1 MGFELHPSS
10 REGNALSNVRFTKL
24 QGMGNDFLVVEAE
37 DVALLAPEST
47 DVPGRAD
54 TESSAGSPA
63 QLAVSMCNRNYGAGA
78 DGLIFVSRSRLA
90 GDDFA
95 SRIFNSDGSEA
106 GVSGNGT
113 RCLAAYLYYEGLW
126 SEPEVDIDTQA
137 GVKRGRLVSRQGSRF
152 EFEFDM
158 GKPDL
163 SSRAVPMALD
173 HPRDRVV
180 SYPLHLGGDMFDVTC
195 LSMGNPQCVIFV
207 RDLETLSLSDIGPL
221 IEHHPVFPDRANVE
235 FAKIVSR
242 HEIEIR
248 IWERGAGHTL
258 SSGTGSCA
266 SAVAA
271 ALNGL
276 TDRSVT
282 VVTEGGP
289 LRVVWRADDSVAL
302 TASAEV
308 IYKGEWLQNR
318 T

>member
-1 MGFELHPSS
+1 
-10 REGNALSNVRFTKL
+10 LSNITFTKL
-24 QGMGNDFLVVEAE
+24 QGMGNDFLVVEID
-37 DVALLAPEST
+37 DVARISGLAG
-47 DVPGRAD
+47 VPPG
-54 TESSAGSPA
+54 E
-63 QLAVSMCNRNYGAGA
+63 LAIKMCSRNYGAGA
-78 DGLIFVSRSRLA
+78 DGLVFVSRS
-90 GDDFA
+90 GEDQSDFA

-113 RCLAAYLYYEGLW
+113 RCLAAYLYYGGLW
-126 SEPEVDIDTQA
+126 SAPEIRIDTAA
-137 GVKRGRLVSRQGSRF
+137 GVKQGRLVSRQGARF

-173 HPRDRVV
+173 RLLDQVV
-180 SYPLHLGGDMFDVTC
+180 RYPLHLGGDMLEVTC

-207 RDLETLSLSDIGPL
+207 RDLDSVNLSEIGPL

-235 FAKIVSR
+235 FARVVSR
-242 HEIEIR
+242 DEVEIR

-276 TDRSVT
+276 TNRSVT
-282 VVTEGGP
+282 VQTEGGA
-289 LRVVWRADDSVAL
+289 LLVVWRNDDTLAL

-308 IYKGEWLQNR
+308 IYTGRWLAN
-318 T
+318 